1 METWAMPTFL
11 VIDPLEIHVVSVLS
25 DSRINAMHLMPSVV
39 WMDTI
44 SMVASF
50 VLIMLAMNVQLN
62 LVAAIVDAEGVE
74 DATED
79 RDRVT
84 EEDPDQDPATAD
96 DQVVGEDDVDLAA
109 MIDPDRDQTEEAV
122 TTNLDHDRNPDL
134 ARRADPDQHRDEI
147 SVISQPKGEYHVTFP
162 FAIFL

>member
-1 METWAMPTFL
+1 
-11 VIDPLEIHVVSVLS
+11 
-25 DSRINAMHLMPSVV
+25 
-39 WMDTI
+39 
-44 SMVASF
+44 MVASF

-62 LVAAIVDAEGVE
+62 LVAAMVDAEGVE

-84 EEDPDQDPATAD
+84 EEDPDQDHATVDVHDPDPANAD

-134 ARRADPDQHRDEI
+134 ARRAGKYCILVLVVIPKPSFQIPI
-147 SVISQPKGEYHVTFP
+147 SIAMKLV
-162 FAIFL
+162 

>member
-1 METWAMPTFL
+1 
-11 VIDPLEIHVVSVLS
+11 
-25 DSRINAMHLMPSVV
+25 
-39 WMDTI
+39 
-44 SMVASF
+44 MVASF

-62 LVAAIVDAEGVE
+62 LVAAMVDAEGVE

-79 RDRVT
+79 VH
-84 EEDPDQDPATAD
+84 DPDPANAD

-134 ARRADPDQHRDEI
+134 ARRADPDRRRDEI
-147 SVISQPKGEYHVTFP
+147 SVISQP
-162 FAIFL
+162 